1 MNSLN
6 PDYKWVT
13 KLSSAGLIYY
23 HFGHRIIEQIL
34 ELDPKDPT
42 IVDIVYRKVYE
53 NFIEE
58 IDGIDNG
65 INQTEE
71 EPK

>member
-6 PDYKWVT
+6 PKLPWVT
-13 KLSSAGLIYY
+13 KLSSAGLVYF
-23 HFGHRIIEQIL
+23 HFGRDIVSGML
-34 ELDPKDPT
+34 ELPADDAITTT
-42 IVDIVYRKVYE
+42 IYHKVYE

-65 INQTEE
+65 IDQYDG
-71 EPK
+71 EPR